1 MVPYRRTQAALMAAA
16 ISLIA
21 AEAAA
26 QETLSPEVAALIEA
40 QAAKIRDLEARL
52 ARLEA
57 RRGAHPPRRRG
68 GADDAGRGVKAVRSR
83 PTDPARARPV

>member
-1 MVPYRRTQAALMAAA
+1 MAAA

-57 RRGAHPPRRRG
+57 RS
-68 GADDAGRGVKAVRSR
+68 DAAAPSV
-83 PTDPARARPV
+83 

>member
-57 RRGAHPPRRRG
+57 RS
-68 GADDAGRGVKAVRSR
+68 DAAAPSVSGS
-83 PTDPARARPV
+83 PEPAP